1 MISQILKC
9 DIERTAVTIH
19 LRLLFLK
26 MRLHVH
32 KVAQNLYEIEENIDD
47 MRFM

>member
-26 MRLHVH
+26 MRLH
-32 KVAQNLYEIEENIDD
+32 KVAQNLYEIKENIDD